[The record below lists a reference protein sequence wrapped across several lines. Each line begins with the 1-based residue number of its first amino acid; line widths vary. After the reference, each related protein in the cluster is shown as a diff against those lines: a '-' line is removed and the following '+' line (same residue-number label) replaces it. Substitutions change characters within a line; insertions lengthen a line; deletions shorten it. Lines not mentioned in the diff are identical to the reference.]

1 MEEGKDKIAISC
13 GDILTLTQAMS
24 SQEVKYARLEMKY
37 ERLEEDFINV
47 KAQLAKSES
56 ERLDF
61 AAENRTLKEKC
72 QLQEEVIHT
81 MKAKENERTA
91 VSPISEQELIQKA
104 IVFML
109 EKYLLLS
116 IDKVR
121 EFMNTRDMNLAT
133 ASILRG
139 FIEDT
144 VPDEVKTK
152 LLEVISNV
160 VLLPGKPEQPKFE
173 QTFNGGQAFFGNIT
187 NSEFLGRDKDC
198 NE

>member
-1 MEEGKDKIAISC
+1 MEEGNNKIAISC
-13 GDILTLTQAMS
+13 GDILTLSQAMS

-37 ERLEEDFINV
+37 ERLEEDYINV

-61 AAENRTLKEKC
+61 AAENRTLKEKN
-72 QLQEEVIHT
+72 QLQEEEIHLL
-81 MKAKENERTA
+81 KARQNEQTV
-91 VSPISEQELIQKA
+91 VSPMSEQEMIQKV
-104 IVFML
+104 ITILL

-116 IDKVR
+116 HEKAQK
-121 EFMNTRDMNLAT
+121 FMKTHEVDLTT
-133 ASILRG
+133 ALVLRG
-139 FIEDT
+139 FLEES
-144 VPDEVKTK
+144 VPDELKAR

>member
-13 GDILTLTQAMS
+13 GDILTLSQAMS

-37 ERLEEDFINV
+37 ERLEEDYINV
-47 KAQLAKSES
+47 KTQLAKSES

-81 MKAKENERTA
+81 LKAKENERTA

-139 FIEDT
+139 FIEDI
-144 VPDEVKTK
+144 VPDEVKTR

>member
-144 VPDEVKTK
+144 VPDEVKTR

-187 NSEFLGRDKDC
+187 NSEFLGRDKDG

>member
-37 ERLEEDFINV
+37 ERLEEDYINV

-61 AAENRTLKEKC
+61 AAENRNLKEKC

-81 MKAKENERTA
+81 LKAKENERTA

-144 VPDEVKTK
+144 VPDEVKTR

-187 NSEFLGRDKDC
+187 NSEFLGRDKDS

>member
-13 GDILTLTQAMS
+13 GDILTLSQAMS

-61 AAENRTLKEKC
+61 AAENRNLKEKC

-81 MKAKENERTA
+81 LKAKENERTA

-144 VPDEVKTK
+144 VPDEVKTR

>member
-37 ERLEEDFINV
+37 ERLEEDYINL

-61 AAENRTLKEKC
+61 AAENRTLKEKN
-72 QLQEEVIHT
+72 QLQEEEINLL
-81 MKAKENERTA
+81 KARQNEQTV
-91 VSPISEQELIQKA
+91 VSPMSEQEMIQKA
-104 IVFML
+104 ITTLL

-116 IDKVR
+116 HELKAR
-121 EFMNTRDMNLAT
+121 
-133 ASILRG
+133 
-139 FIEDT
+139 
-144 VPDEVKTK
+144 

-160 VLLPGKPEQPKFE
+160 VLLPGKPEQPKFGA
-173 QTFNGGQAFFGNIT
+173 TINGGQTFFGNIT
-187 NSEFLGRDKDC
+187 NSEFLGKDKDC
-198 NE
+198 DE

>member
-81 MKAKENERTA
+81 LKAKENERTA

-144 VPDEVKTK
+144 VPDEVKTR

>member
-61 AAENRTLKEKC
+61 AAENRTLMEKC

-81 MKAKENERTA
+81 LKAKENERTA

-187 NSEFLGRDKDC
+187 NSEFLGRDKDG

>member
-1 MEEGKDKIAISC
+1 M
-13 GDILTLTQAMS
+13 
-24 SQEVKYARLEMKY
+24 
-37 ERLEEDFINV
+37 
-47 KAQLAKSES
+47 
-56 ERLDF
+56 
-61 AAENRTLKEKC
+61 EKC

-81 MKAKENERTA
+81 LKAKENERTA

-133 ASILRG
+133 AAILRG

-144 VPDEVKTK
+144 VPDEVKTR

-187 NSEFLGRDKDC
+187 NSEFLGRDKDG

>member
-13 GDILTLTQAMS
+13 GDILTLSQAMS

-37 ERLEEDFINV
+37 ERLEEDYINV
-47 KAQLAKSES
+47 KTQLAKSES

-81 MKAKENERTA
+81 LKAKENERTA

-144 VPDEVKTK
+144 VPDEVKTR

>member
-13 GDILTLTQAMS
+13 GDILTLSQAMS

-37 ERLEEDFINV
+37 ERLEEDYINV

-72 QLQEEVIHT
+72 QLQGEVIHT
-81 MKAKENERTA
+81 LKAKENERTA

-121 EFMNTRDMNLAT
+121 EFMKTRDMNLAT

-144 VPDEVKTK
+144 VPDEVKTR